1 MLAHKVYK
9 AAHGG
14 FHVLA
19 VGVNGVKRGVV
30 HGAFGQEADE
40 FACGDVV
47 VSKPCGHITDANV
60 GADKR
65 GNHLGVVAAHFA
77 ALEDERG
84 GFALILGVHAG
95 YVHIGG
101 QDSLVLGEVCGRARG
116 AMLGE
121 IGGGG
126 DEVEGDVAE
135 AFGDDVFGEGF
146 G

>member
-40 FACGDVV
+40 LACGDVV

-77 ALEDERG
+77 ALEFERHA
-84 GFALILGVHAG
+84 FALVFGHHAG

-101 QDSLVLGEVCGRARG
+101 EDGLVLGEVFGAVGRAV
-116 AMLGE
+116 LGE
-121 IGGGG
+121 VGGGG

-135 AFGDDVFGEGF
+135 AFGNDVFGEGF